1 MIAYQKGGSILQ
13 MTINVIGENRW
24 RHGMNKYLNGQ
35 KFTNTDGDI
44 YFSYMNK
51 AVTDVSDYT
60 KSEEI
65 GNFYQKEAQI
75 ISVISQLQ
83 LRIIFITYLNIY

>member
-1 MIAYQKGGSILQ
+1 

-51 AVTDVSDYT
+51 AVTDVS
-60 KSEEI
+60 E
-65 GNFYQKEAQI
+65 
-75 ISVISQLQ
+75 
-83 LRIIFITYLNIY
+83 

>member
-44 YFSYMNK
+44 YFSYMNQ

-60 KSEEI
+60 KSDES
-65 GNFYQKEAQI
+65 GNFYQKGAQI
-75 ISVISQLQ
+75 VPIILE
-83 LRIIFITYLNIY
+83 LRRS

>member
-1 MIAYQKGGSILQ
+1 

-51 AVTDVSDYT
+51 AVTDVSEQFQ
-60 KSEEI
+60 SLNE
-65 GNFYQKEAQI
+65 
-75 ISVISQLQ
+75 
-83 LRIIFITYLNIY
+83 IFITTANNYL